1 LAVSD
6 NNEGEAAM
14 NDMHLYA
21 KAAAECAYLLDGES
35 IRILVAAAN
44 DNPAADASMAILTD
58 WAGTVR
64 EKVKITR
71 TGSFGYDDLE
81 PMIMIEKPGQLP
93 ASYARITDAVAP
105 ELLRDV
111 LGGGKARPDWA
122 LIMDGP
128 VFGLEK
134 RIALRNCGLVD
145 PENIFD
151 YIAGRHGYL
160 GLAKALGLTPKG
172 VIEAIRRS
180 GLRNRVGSG
189 DAAAK
194 TWETVFSNQT
204 SEKIVVCSALDSAPE
219 SRKTRLLVEGD
230 PHSVLEGLLIA
241 SYAVGAAQAVIVIP
255 EKCGFIKARLETAL
269 AQMRENGLVGAQI
282 LASKFHCG
290 IEVKETRLTM
300 TAGEAT
306 ALLRFLEGRQALP
319 YLREDEETAFR
330 IHEKA
335 ALVTD
340 IETLANVS
348 AIFQQSAEW
357 FAGVG
362 SAGNAGTKVITLA
375 GAIRHPYTVEV
386 PYGTTLGSVIRE
398 IGGGTPDGNALKA
411 VRFGGATSAYF
422 NLDDLNKPIDYET
435 AGQAGVLR
443 GADTLEVIADP
454 ACAVEMTERL
464 MALLHEQSCGKC
476 LLCREGTLHLAHI
489 MKDIAAGQG
498 TAKELDLLEE
508 LGERMKTGAICSFG
522 KSAANSVLSSL
533 KLFAADFDYHIKYK
547 KCPLC
552 ASRKE
557 E

>member
-1 LAVSD
+1 
-6 NNEGEAAM
+6 M

-21 KAAAECAYLLDGES
+21 KAEAECAYLLDGEYLR
-35 IRILVAAAN
+35 IRVAAAN
-44 DNPAADASMAILTD
+44 DNPTADASMAILTD
-58 WAGTVR
+58 WACTVK
-64 EKVKITR
+64 EKVKIIR
-71 TGSFGYDDLE
+71 TGSFGYEDLE
-81 PMIMIEKPGQLP
+81 PMIMIEKPGCP
-93 ASYARITDAVAP
+93 PTCYARVTDAVAQ

-111 LGGGKARPDWA
+111 LESEKARPDWA
-122 LIMDGP
+122 LVMDDP
-128 VFGLEK
+128 VFGLQK

-160 GLAKALGLTPKG
+160 GLAKALGLKPNC
-172 VIEAIRRS
+172 VIEELRRS
-180 GLRNRVGSG
+180 GLRNRVVSG
-189 DAAAK
+189 DSAAK
-194 TWETVFSNQT
+194 TWETVFNDRT
-204 SEKIVVCSALDSAPE
+204 SEKIVVCSALDSDLK
-219 SRKTRLLVEGD
+219 SRKTRLLLEGD

-241 SYAVGAAQAVIVIP
+241 SYAVGAGQAVIVIP
-255 EKCGFIKARLETAL
+255 EKCGFIKARLEKAL
-269 AQMRENGLVGAQI
+269 AQMQENGLVGAHI
-282 LASKFHCG
+282 LASEFHCG
-290 IEVKETRLTM
+290 IEAKETRLTM
-300 TAGEAT
+300 TVGEAT

-319 YLREDEETAFR
+319 YLREDEESAFR
-330 IHEKA
+330 INEKA

-348 AIFQQSAEW
+348 AIFQQNAEW

-362 SAGNAGTKVITLA
+362 SAGNAGTKVITLT
-375 GAIRHPYTVEV
+375 GAVQHPYTVEV

-398 IGGGTPDGNALKA
+398 IGGGAPNGNAIKA
-411 VRFGGATSAYF
+411 VRFGGATSVYF
-422 NLDDLNKPIDYET
+422 NSDDLNKPIDYET
-435 AGQAGVLR
+435 AGQAGALR
-443 GADTLEVIADP
+443 GADTLEVISYP

-476 LLCREGTLHLAHI
+476 VLCREGTLHLAHI

-508 LGERMKTGAICSFG
+508 LGARMKTGAICSFG
-522 KSAANSVLSSL
+522 KSAANPVLSGL

-552 ASRKE
+552 ESKKE